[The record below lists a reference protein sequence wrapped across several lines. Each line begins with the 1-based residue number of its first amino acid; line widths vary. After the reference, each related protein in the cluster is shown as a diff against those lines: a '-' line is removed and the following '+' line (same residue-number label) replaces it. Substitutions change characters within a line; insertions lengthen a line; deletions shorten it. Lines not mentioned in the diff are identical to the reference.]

1 MKVLWRR
8 CQGHLRASR
17 CQSSR
22 LDIAAYGMIHGCVK
36 FFREKDWRPTVWEM
50 KDEDT
55 ARSANSDMG
64 SIVSRWMAVVS
75 VALQFIYS
83 FATWMFLSCFLRF
96 PIFFCNKRTL
106 NFIEA
111 SSAMI
116 QISSATYF
124 CPAIF
129 AIHLLFCFCEFVDHD
144 LESSGE
150 IGWVSEAHPSLF
162 YSAGGVWFEFSREI
176 GWAREAHS
184 SLFRSVGIGW
194 RCELLRSSVTAVM
207 ALPARSRHVVF
218 FVRLCSFVLLYL
230 DLLFKPI
237 GKYFIFTTFYC
248 SAYVHFL
255 TIAL

>member
-1 MKVLWRR
+1 MKVLWRS

-36 FFREKDWRPTVWEM
+36 FFREKDWLPTVWEM

-129 AIHLLFCFCEFVDHD
+129 AIHLLFYFCEFVDHD

-162 YSAGGVWFEFSREI
+162 YSDGGVWFEFSREI
-176 GWAREAHS
+176 GWAREAHL
-184 SLFRSVGIGW
+184 SLFHSVAVVISKLSCKYCCLAPIECVSW
-194 RCELLRSSVTAVM
+194 R
-207 ALPARSRHVVF
+207 
-218 FVRLCSFVLLYL
+218 
-230 DLLFKPI
+230 
-237 GKYFIFTTFYC
+237 
-248 SAYVHFL
+248 
-255 TIAL
+255 